1 MTILQARS
9 ILPKHNEESRTMR
22 TMFSL
27 AMPCAVGIAVA
38 TVIVRAVVVV
48 VAVGT
53 GLTPN
58 TNARG

>member
-9 ILPKHNEESRTMR
+9 ILPKHNEESR